1 MPITEAN
8 KPVIYV
14 AAAVLM
20 NEQRQ
25 ILVTQRPEG
34 KSMAG
39 YWEFPGGK
47 IETGEIPEDALIREL
62 KEELDI
68 ICNPASMQAM
78 NFVSYAYPTFHLFMP
93 LWLVTSWQGAITPQE
108 NQAFQWIDPAMLHQL
123 QMPPAD
129 KPLIH
134 TIKQFFASN

>member
-8 KPVIYV
+8 KPVLYV

-20 NEQRQ
+20 NSKRQ
-25 ILVTQRPEG
+25 ILVAQRPEG

-47 IETGEIPEDALIREL
+47 IEAGEIPEDALIREL

-68 ICNPASMQAM
+68 ICHRDHMQAM
-78 NFVSYAYPTFHLFMP
+78 NFVSYAYPKFHLFMP
-93 LWLVTSWQGAITPQE
+93 LWLVTSWQGEINPQE
-108 NQAFQWIDPAMLHQL
+108 QQAFQWIEPMQLHTL

-129 KPLIH
+129 KPLIQ
-134 TIKQFFASN
+134 TIEQFFSA